1 MKNTTTIIA
10 CAIACVTFCAT
21 AQTPVYQPVKA
32 EKFRPRDGIGNLF
45 EKINANKEITIAY
58 LGGSIT
64 AASGWRPQTTAWFT
78 KTYPNAK
85 FKEVHAAIG
94 GTGSDL
100 GVFRLQSDA
109 LPHNPDL
116 LFVEFAVND
125 GGQAPEQI
133 WKNMEGIVRQTWR
146 KDATTDIMFVYTI
159 HANMTNELKRGEC
172 PRSAGAME
180 MLADFYGIPSVN
192 FALEINE
199 LQEAGKLVFKSET
212 KPVDGKIW
220 FAKDDCHPTS
230 EEGHPI
236 YTAMLASAIPKM
248 ATSKPV
254 NHKTQ
259 LDKQFAAG
267 HLENVAMLPITEKM
281 LTGSWKKLPET
292 DSLQKGNGNRLGSI
306 YSSGTPGDKLT
317 FTFKGSTAKIY
328 DLVGPD
334 GAKIKITVDGAK
346 PQATERFDSYC
357 VYYRIQSFTLCTG
370 LDPEKTHTVEVEILP
385 EQPDRKILLPRL
397 KSADDLKLPAY
408 NGTRVWFGKLM
419 LVGTLCD

>member
-1 MKNTTTIIA
+1 MKNYAKIIA
-10 CAIACVTFCAT
+10 CAIACVTFSAT
-21 AQTPVYQPVKA
+21 AQTPVYQTVKA

-45 EKINANKEITIAY
+45 SKIKSNKEITIAY

-64 AASGWRPQTTAWFT
+64 AAAGWRPQTTAWFT
-78 KTYPNAK
+78 NAYPNVK

-109 LPHNPDL
+109 LQHNPDL

-125 GGQAPEQI
+125 GGQAPDQI

-159 HANMTNELKRGEC
+159 SSNMTNDLKRGEC

-192 FALEINE
+192 FGLEIAE
-199 LQEAGKLVFKSET
+199 LQEAGKLAFKSTT
-212 KPVDGKIW
+212 KPADGKIW

-248 ATSKPV
+248 ATSKPID
-254 NHKTQ
+254 HKPILT
-259 LDKQFAAG
+259 KQFISG
-267 HLENVAMLPITEKM
+267 QLENVLMLPVTDKM
-281 LTGSWKKLPET
+281 LTGSWRKLPES
-292 DSLQKGNGNRLGSI
+292 DHLQKGNGLRLGSI

-317 FTFKGSTAKIY
+317 FTFKGSTAKMY

-334 GAKIKITVDGAK
+334 GAKLKITVDGGK
-346 PQATERFDSYC
+346 PQNTQRFDSYC

>member
-1 MKNTTTIIA
+1 MNSYKKLILVA
-10 CAIACVTFCAT
+10 CASSALIGS
-21 AQTPVYQPVKA
+21 AQTPVYQAVKA
-32 EKFRPRDGIGNLF
+32 EKFRPREGVGNLF
-45 EKINANKEITIAY
+45 EKIKTNKEITIAY

-64 AASGWRPQTTAWFT
+64 AANGWRPQTTAWFA
-78 KTYPNAK
+78 KTYPDVK
-85 FKEVHAAIG
+85 FKEIHAAIG

-100 GVFRLQSDA
+100 GVFRLHSDA
-109 LPHNPDL
+109 LQHNPDL

-125 GGQAPEQI
+125 GGQAPDQI

-146 KDATTDIMFVYTI
+146 KDPTTDILFVYTI
-159 HANMTNELKRGEC
+159 HSNMTNDLKRGEC

-192 FALEINE
+192 FALEITE

-212 KPVDGKIW
+212 KPADGKIW

-248 ATSKPV
+248 AASKPRD
-254 NHKTQ
+254 HKSQHT
-259 LDKQFAAG
+259 KQFIAG
-267 HLENVAMLPITEKM
+267 NLENVAMIPVTEKM
-281 LTGSWKKLPET
+281 LSGSWTKLPET
-292 DSLQKGNGNRLGSI
+292 DPLQKSNGNRLGSI

-334 GAKIKITVDGAK
+334 GGKIKVTVDGGK
-346 PQATERFDSYC
+346 PQTTQRFDSYC
-357 VYYRIQSFTLCTG
+357 VYYRIQAFTLCSG

-397 KSADDLKLPAY
+397 KSADELNAPKF

-419 LVGTLCD
+419 LAGTLCP

>member
-1 MKNTTTIIA
+1 MKKFAKTIVCVLV
-10 CAIACVTFCAT
+10 CATCIAT
-21 AQTPVYQPVKA
+21 AQTPVYQTVKA
-32 EKFRPRDGIGNLF
+32 EKFCPRDGIGNLF
-45 EKINANKEITIAY
+45 SKIKGNKEITIAY

-64 AASGWRPQTTAWFT
+64 AAPGWRPQTTAWFT

-85 FKEVHAAIG
+85 FKEIHAAIG

-109 LPHNPDL
+109 LQHNPDL

-125 GGQAPEQI
+125 GGQAPDLI

-146 KDATTDIMFVYTI
+146 KDSTTDIMFVYTI

-192 FALEINE
+192 FGLEISE
-199 LQEAGKLVFKSET
+199 LQEAGKLVFKSAT
-212 KPVDGKIW
+212 KPADGKIW

-236 YTAMLASAIPKM
+236 YTAMLASAVPKM
-248 ATSKPV
+248 ADSKPRD
-254 NHKTQ
+254 HKVQ
-259 LDKQFAAG
+259 LAKHFIDG
-267 HLENVAMLPITEKM
+267 HLENVSMLPITEKM
-281 LTGSWKKLPET
+281 LTGSWKKLPEA
-292 DSLQKGNGNRLGSI
+292 DPLQKGNGQRLGSI

-317 FTFKGSTAKIY
+317 FTFKGSTAKMY

-334 GAKIKITVDGAK
+334 GAKLKVTVDGGN
-346 PQATERFDSYC
+346 PQKTQRFDSYC

-370 LDPEKTHTVEVEILP
+370 LDPEKTHTVEIEILP
-385 EQPDRKILLPRL
+385 EQPDRTILLPRL

-419 LVGTLCD
+419 LVGTLCP

>member
-1 MKNTTTIIA
+1 MKSYKKIFVLVCA
-10 CAIACVTFCAT
+10 CSTLIVS
-21 AQTPVYQPVKA
+21 AQTPVYQAVKA
-32 EKFRPRDGIGNLF
+32 EKFRPREGIGNLF
-45 EKINANKEITIAY
+45 EKIKNNKEITIAY

-64 AASGWRPQTTAWFT
+64 AANGWRPQTTAWFA
-78 KTYPNAK
+78 KTYPAVK
-85 FKEVHAAIG
+85 FNEIHAAIG

-109 LPHNPDL
+109 LQHNPDL

-146 KDATTDIMFVYTI
+146 KDPTTDIMFVYTI
-159 HANMTNELKRGEC
+159 SSNMTNDLKRGEC

-192 FALEINE
+192 FAREISE

-212 KPVDGKIW
+212 KPADGKIW

-248 ATSKPV
+248 AASKPRD
-254 NHKTQ
+254 HKSQ
-259 LDKQFAAG
+259 LTKQFIAG
-267 HLENVAMLPITEKM
+267 NLENVSMIPVTEKM
-281 LTGSWKKLPET
+281 LSGSWKKLPET
-292 DSLQKGNGNRLGSI
+292 DPLQKGNGNRLGSI

-334 GAKIKITVDGAK
+334 GGKIKITVDGGK
-346 PQATERFDSYC
+346 PQTTQRFDSYC
-357 VYYRIQSFTLCTG
+357 VYYRIQAFTLCTG

-397 KSADDLKLPAY
+397 KSADELNAPKF

-419 LVGTLCD
+419 LVGTLCP

>member
-1 MKNTTTIIA
+1 VKNYTTILA

-109 LPHNPDL
+109 LQHNPDL

-192 FALEINE
+192 FGLEIAE

-236 YTAMLASAIPKM
+236 YTSMLASAIPKM
-248 ATSKPV
+248 ATSKPID
-254 NHKTQ
+254 HKS
-259 LDKQFAAG
+259 LIDKQFING
-267 HLENVAMLPITEKM
+267 QLENVLMFPVTEKM
-281 LTGSWKKLPET
+281 LTGSWKRLPET
-292 DSLQKGNGNRLGSI
+292 DSLQKGNGQQLGSI

-346 PQATERFDSYC
+346 PQTTERFDSYC